1 MSTATDREQALC
13 CECGTLRMLGG
24 SHPARVGDTSG
35 LDGSTG
41 MQAQWM
47 AERGL
52 GRFDRCVCRAK
63 CATCNTV
70 TTHAY
75 LRTDDRRDYLE
86 TQLYNRPHNTR

>member
-1 MSTATDREQALC
+1 
-13 CECGTLRMLGG
+13 
-24 SHPARVGDTSG
+24 
-35 LDGSTG
+35 

-52 GRFDRCVCRAK
+52 GRFDRCVYRAK
-63 CATCNTV
+63 CMTCNTV

-75 LRTDDRRDYLE
+75 LRTDERRDYLE